1 MDKREKENRNTREH
15 ILQVACEVFA
25 ERGFRNTTI
34 RDICQQAQ
42 VNIAAVNYYFNSKEK
57 LYEEVCKYACG
68 HSIENTDP
76 KFKLGENR
84 TPEEKLKAFIES
96 LLLTVL
102 SKDQSNWRE
111 MIMGR
116 EMIEPTNALNIVIE
130 EMIKPR
136 FQQLH
141 TIVKTLLGEGA
152 GDEVVRRCCLSI
164 TGQCLY
170 YRFARPVILQLNPQQ
185 KFDNTGI
192 EKLAA
197 HITQFSLHA
206 VKQFALEKKERE

>member
-34 RDICQQAQ
+34 RDICHKAQ
-42 VNIAAVNYYFNSKEK
+42 VNVAAVNYYFNSKEM
-57 LYEEVCKYACG
+57 LYEEVCKYVLGLSAD
-68 HSIENTDP
+68 NADP
-76 KFKLGENR
+76 RFTLGENR
-84 TPEEKLKAFIES
+84 RPEEKLKAFIQL
-96 LLLTVL
+96 LLLTIL
-102 SKDQSNWRE
+102 DKDRSSWRE

-130 EMIKPR
+130 DMIKPR
-136 FQQLH
+136 FQQLYL
-141 TIVKTLLGEGA
+141 IVKDLLGEGVE
-152 GDEVVRRCCLSI
+152 DELVRKCCLSI

-170 YRFARPVILQLNPQQ
+170 YRYAQPVVLQLNPQQ
-185 KFDNTGI
+185 KFDTAGI
-192 EKLAA
+192 EALAG

-206 VKQFALEKKERE
+206 IKRFASDNGEKE

>member
-1 MDKREKENRNTREH
+1 
-15 ILQVACEVFA
+15 
-25 ERGFRNTTI
+25 
-34 RDICQQAQ
+34 
-42 VNIAAVNYYFNSKEK
+42 
-57 LYEEVCKYACG
+57 
-68 HSIENTDP
+68 
-76 KFKLGENR
+76 
-84 TPEEKLKAFIES
+84 
-96 LLLTVL
+96 
-102 SKDQSNWRE
+102 
-111 MIMGR
+111 MGR

-152 GDEVVRRCCLSI
+152 GDEAVRRCCLSI

-192 EKLAA
+192 GKLAA

-206 VKQFALEKKERE
+206 IKQFALEKKERK